1 MDDTSIA
8 TAVRQAKVEAVMEN
22 RQVTRT
28 AISKVG
34 NVCKVFALPATS
46 FNRVRRPD
54 IRISVYDVSGA
65 KPRRMP
71 KAEWSAQ

>member
-8 TAVRQAKVEAVMEN
+8 TAVRQAKLEAVMEG
-22 RQVTRT
+22 RSVERT

-34 NVCKVFALPATS
+34 NVCKVFAEPIASARLTRSA
-46 FNRVRRPD
+46 NV
-54 IRISVYDVSGA
+54 RISVYDVSGA

-71 KAEWSAQ
+71 KAEWNTQ